1 LLENALKSGLLKGDE
16 QTYEYLFRNYYAAL
30 CTYAFRYLERKDL
43 AEEIVSETFFKLWIK
58 RKELQIEGDVKPY
71 LFQAVYKNSL
81 NHLRKQKTETLAVE
95 RLQYTHVREQSTRIL
110 EDYSERDSLIL
121 KELEGKIERAIKK
134 LPDQARRVFTLKRYE
149 GLKNRE
155 VADQLGISVKTVEM
169 HMTRSLLFLKT
180 ELKDYLPAFLIYFIL
195 K

>member
-1 LLENALKSGLLKGDE
+1 MLENSIKSGLLKGDE
-16 QTYEYLFRNYYAAL
+16 QTYEYLFRHYYGSL
-30 CTYAFRYLERKDL
+30 CSYAIRYLERKDL

-81 NHLRKQKTETLAVE
+81 NYLRKQKTETLAVE
-95 RLQYTHVREQSTRIL
+95 HLQHSHVNEQSTRIL

-121 KELEGKIERAIKK
+121 KELEGKIEQAVKN
-134 LPDQARRVFTLKRYE
+134 LPEQAQRVFTLKRYD

-155 VADQLGISVKTVEM
+155 VADQLGGSVKTVEM
-169 HMTRSLLFLKT
+169 HMTRSLLFLKN

>member
-1 LLENALKSGLLKGDE
+1 LCENSIKTGLLKGDE
-16 QTYEYLFRNYYAAL
+16 QTYEYLFRNHYAAL

-43 AEEIVSETFFKLWIK
+43 AEEIVSETFFRLWIK
-58 RKELQIEGDVKPY
+58 RADLQIEGDVKAY

-81 NHLRKQKTETLAVE
+81 NYLRKQKTETLAVE
-95 RLQYTHVREQSTRIL
+95 RLQHNHVNEQNIRIL

-121 KELEGKIERAIKK
+121 KELEGKIEHAIKS
-134 LPDQARRVFTLKRYE
+134 LPDQARKVFTLKRYE

-155 VADQLGISVKTVEM
+155 VADHLNISVKTVEM

>member
-1 LLENALKSGLLKGDE
+1 MLENAIKSGLLKGDE

-30 CTYAFRYLERKDL
+30 CTYAFRYLDRRDL
-43 AEEIVSETFFKLWIK
+43 AEEVVSETFLKLWV
-58 RKELQIEGDVKPY
+58 RRHELRIEGNVKAY

-81 NHLRKQKTETLAVE
+81 NHLRKQKTETVAVE
-95 RLQYTHVREQSTRIL
+95 RLQYHQVKEQNFRIL
-110 EDYSERDSLIL
+110 EDYSERDSLIF
-121 KELEGKIERAIKK
+121 KELEGKIELAVNE
-134 LPDQARRVFTLKRYE
+134 LPDQARKVFSLKRYD

-155 VADQLGISVKTVEM
+155 VAEQLGISVKTVEM

>member
-1 LLENALKSGLLKGDE
+1 LLDTSIKQGLRDGEE
-16 QTYEYLFRNYYAAL
+16 QTYEYLFRQHYSRL
-30 CTYAFRYLERKDL
+30 CTYAFRYVERKDL
-43 AEEIVSETFFKLWIK
+43 AEEIVSETFLKLWV
-58 RKELQIEGDVKPY
+58 RRHELDIQGDVKAY

-81 NHLRKQKTETLAVE
+81 HHLRQQKTEKRVTDQLQQHHDQAHPI
-95 RLQYTHVREQSTRIL
+95 RLL

-121 KELEGKIERAIKK
+121 KELEGKIEQAVKN
-134 LPDQARRVFTLKRYE
+134 LPEQAQRVFTLKRYD

-155 VADQLGISVKTVEM
+155 IADRLEISVKTVEM
-169 HMTRSLLFLKT
+169 HMTRALLFLKA